1 MSIIIEP
8 TKIKQT
14 FYLLVP
20 KNIAELVD
28 IDAHTKLKLNMRKAG
43 SKQILEYEISHK

>member
-1 MSIIIEP
+1 MPIIIEP

-28 IDAHTKLKLNMRKAG
+28 ITANTKLKLSMKKSG
-43 SKQILEYEISHK
+43 LKQILEYEIN